1 MENDPLAQWHRVE
14 EGVYFFNYA
23 NQRGAKS
30 DRSPQS
36 TLLALLAPRHLKV
49 FENHTDDIFNIGETA
64 IEG

>member
-1 MENDPLAQWHRVE
+1 MENDPLAQWHRVQ

-36 TLLALLAPRHLKV
+36 TLLAPRHLKV
-49 FENHTDDIFNIGETA
+49 FEIYTDDIFNIGETA
-64 IEG
+64 IKG